1 MAGHAVFRGSQ
12 VNRTLQTGEAPRHPG
27 VRFALTLEAG
37 TLRLRV
43 WRAWPLSP
51 GEEAPQ
57 ESEELPTTSGLLA
70 RVTRLAGRL
79 PRLQPFGVVAYESSS
94 EELVG
99 LQGGSTLDL
108 GGVE

>member
-1 MAGHAVFRGSQ
+1 MT
-12 VNRTLQTGEAPRHPG
+12 RTLQTGEAPHHPG
-27 VRFALTLEAG
+27 IRFALTLEAG
-37 TLRLRV
+37 ALRLRV

-51 GEEAPQ
+51 EEEAPQ

-70 RVTRLAGRL
+70 RVARLAGRL
-79 PRLQPFGVVAYESSS
+79 PRLRPFGVVAYESSS

-99 LQGGSTLDL
+99 LRGGSTLDL

>member
-1 MAGHAVFRGSQ
+1 MAGDSQ
-12 VNRTLQTGEAPRHPG
+12 PGRRQVTRTLQTGEAPHHPG
-27 VRFALTLEAG
+27 IRFSLTLEAG

-70 RVTRLAGRL
+70 RVARLAGRL
-79 PRLQPFGVVAYESSS
+79 PRLRPFGLVAYESSS

-99 LQGGSTLDL
+99 LRGSPTLDL
-108 GGVE
+108 KGVE

>member
-1 MAGHAVFRGSQ
+1 MT
-12 VNRTLQTGEAPRHPG
+12 RTLQTGEAPRYPG
-27 VRFALTLEAG
+27 VNYALTLEAG
-37 TLRLRV
+37 ILRLRV

-57 ESEELPTTSGLLA
+57 ESEGLPTTSGLLA
-70 RVTRLAGRL
+70 RVARLAGRL
-79 PRLQPFGVVAYESSS
+79 PRPRPFGLVAYESSS

-99 LQGGSTLDL
+99 LRGSPTLDL